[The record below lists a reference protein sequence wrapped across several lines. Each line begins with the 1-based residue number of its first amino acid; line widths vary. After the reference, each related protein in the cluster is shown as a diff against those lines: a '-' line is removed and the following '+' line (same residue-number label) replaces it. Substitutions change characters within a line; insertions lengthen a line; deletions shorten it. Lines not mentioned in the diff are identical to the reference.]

1 MGETNSIYPYVGMN
15 ITKIQFWPSEA
26 NCEYSIRVW
35 KGTANVLEVDQ
46 PVATPV
52 LNQWNEVVLTTPYT
66 IPAGQSIMAGYR
78 CNTQIGYPAGID
90 DGPTVDGY
98 GNWLN
103 LGGWDTLLNAAG
115 LEGNWNIRVYVADA
129 DGREYV
135 MGELPQ
141 NPTFAEGSLSKVSTQ
156 SSIRDTRATGYRV
169 YRDGVMIDELA
180 STALTYT
187 DMNVEGGTHTYYVT
201 AMYDANESPASNS
214 ATVFVM
220 PALHGE
226 SFYDDGTAE
235 DGLSVG
241 SAKRMAVYHDYYNT
255 SVTLKYAKVYV
266 DTPSSASIIIQVYE
280 NDGEGGLPNTMV
292 TQVQYP
298 AANVIEGWNYI
309 PFTSEVIIPDGK
321 YYLAIMET
329 PNASLIGVDTNSN
342 GHSFTNLGTGWA
354 AYTEGEIM
362 IRSIVYTGSSN
373 GGELNPALTLAA
385 SNYPNPFNPTTTI
398 AYSVPTNGMTSV
410 KIYNL
415 KGQEVSTLVNNEM
428 AEGNHSVVW
437 NGTDFNGKPVS
448 SGLYFVRVQ
457 NNGNA
462 VTRKML
468 LSK

>member
-1 MGETNSIYPYVGMN
+1 
-15 ITKIQFWPSEA
+15 
-26 NCEYSIRVW
+26 
-35 KGTANVLEVDQ
+35 
-46 PVATPV
+46 
-52 LNQWNEVVLTTPYT
+52 
-66 IPAGQSIMAGYR
+66 
-78 CNTQIGYPAGID
+78 
-90 DGPTVDGY
+90 
-98 GNWLN
+98 
-103 LGGWDTLLNAAG
+103 
-115 LEGNWNIRVYVADA
+115 
-129 DGREYV
+129 
-135 MGELPQ
+135 
-141 NPTFAEGSLSKVSTQ
+141 
-156 SSIRDTRATGYRV
+156 
-169 YRDGVMIDELA
+169 
-180 STALTYT
+180 
-187 DMNVEGGTHTYYVT
+187 
-201 AMYDANESPASNS
+201 
-214 ATVFVM
+214 VM

-255 SVTLKYAKVYV
+255 AVTLKYAKVYV